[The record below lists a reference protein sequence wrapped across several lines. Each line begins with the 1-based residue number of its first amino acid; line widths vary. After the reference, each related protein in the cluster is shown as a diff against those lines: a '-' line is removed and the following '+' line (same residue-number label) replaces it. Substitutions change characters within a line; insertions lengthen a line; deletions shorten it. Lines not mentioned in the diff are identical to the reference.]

1 MEGEKIFIAD
11 KLTVDNIYALLLSS
25 EFGLNVL
32 KGILLESAGTAE
44 TTVGSLD
51 AIGDAL
57 ANDTSG
63 LGAIKAAVEG
73 KADAEDVTAIKSLLE
88 NGTSGLGAIKT
99 AISGR
104 ANESTSTAI
113 KSLLENTTYG
123 LNAIKSAVNGRANE
137 STSTAIKSLLENG
150 TYGLNAIKTAINGRA
165 NESTSTAIK
174 SLLENGTY
182 GLNALKNA
190 LNSPRVVKSVQRG
203 TASHNGVANGGT
215 AQQRTV
221 TVNISS
227 VNTAKSLAVVYAAG
241 ASSIAMHLSCAAK
254 TLTATSLAIQ
264 LNYMDSYNKEIMVG
278 WQVIEFY

>member
-1 MEGEKIFIAD
+1 MAKQTIQIAD
-11 KLTVDNIYALLLSS
+11 KPTEDEILALLKSS
-25 EFGLNVL
+25 EIGLAVL
-32 KGILLESAGTAE
+32 KELLGHSADAE
-44 TTVGSLD
+44 TM
-51 AIGDAL
+51 A
-57 ANDTSG
+57 
-63 LGAIKAAVEG
+63 AIKA
-73 KADAEDVTAIKSLLE
+73 LLV
-88 NGTSGLGAIKT
+88 NGTYGLNAIKT
-99 AISGR
+99 AINGR

>member
-1 MEGEKIFIAD
+1 MAKQTIQIAD
-11 KLTVDNIYALLLSS
+11 KPTEDEILALLKSS
-25 EFGLNVL
+25 EIGLAVL
-32 KGILLESAGTAE
+32 KELLGHSADAE
-44 TTVGSLD
+44 TM
-51 AIGDAL
+51 A
-57 ANDTSG
+57 
-63 LGAIKAAVEG
+63 AIKA
-73 KADAEDVTAIKSLLE
+73 LL
-88 NGTSGLGAIKT
+88 
-99 AISGR
+99 
-104 ANESTSTAI
+104 
-113 KSLLENTTYG
+113 
-123 LNAIKSAVNGRANE
+123 V
-137 STSTAIKSLLENG
+137 NG

>member
-1 MEGEKIFIAD
+1 MAKQTIQIAD
-11 KLTVDNIYALLLSS
+11 KPTEDEILALLKSS
-25 EFGLNVL
+25 EIGLAVL
-32 KGILLESAGTAE
+32 KELLGHSADAE
-44 TTVGSLD
+44 TM
-51 AIGDAL
+51 A
-57 ANDTSG
+57 
-63 LGAIKAAVEG
+63 AIKA
-73 KADAEDVTAIKSLLE
+73 LLV
-88 NGTSGLGAIKT
+88 NGTYGLNAIKT
-99 AISGR
+99 AINGR

-123 LNAIKSAVNGRANE
+123 LNAIKSAV
-137 STSTAIKSLLENG
+137 
-150 TYGLNAIKTAINGRA
+150 NGRA